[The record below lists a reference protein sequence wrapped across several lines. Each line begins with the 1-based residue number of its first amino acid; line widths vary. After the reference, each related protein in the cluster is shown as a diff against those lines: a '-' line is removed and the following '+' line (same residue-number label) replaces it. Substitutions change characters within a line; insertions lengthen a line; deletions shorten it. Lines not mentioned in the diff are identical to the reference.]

1 MSSKKY
7 FEREYNFLQLEGDR
21 FAEKHQGLAGELRI
35 TQKQR
40 KDPFV
45 ERLFEGFSFLAGRI
59 HERLDDDFPE
69 ITGGLLEILFPHF
82 LRSFPSCAI
91 LEARPVPNLLTKPVL
106 VKRGSEVQTPT
117 GKYQVKYK
125 VAAGPQEKD
134 RTVEKTEPAEFIFR
148 TTQDMIIRP
157 MQLKEVRV
165 EDQPDMTTALIFQI
179 HPHRNIT
186 YDSLDLRRLTLHL
199 HGPESL
205 KYALLLYLTKFVSEI
220 SVRELGDGGSE
231 FRRIDRFRVE
241 IPGLT
246 EGEQAPAGEYA
257 LIPYA
262 RQIFAGY
269 RLLQEY
275 FAFRERFFFVDLDGL
290 DVYRASAEGRPFEVR
305 ISFSRKLSPEY
316 RPTARNILLHCAPIV
331 NLFDR
336 PTEELVVDQRLPEY
350 YVLPDGDRRKSREVY
365 SIQRVCGVS
374 DNKLQTYK
382 YLPVT
387 SYDILDPCDP
397 EHEFKRFFSL
407 TLKPMTGDMTDAYI
421 RLFGSSMEEDL
432 FPKEVLSIEEATLSN
447 GLLPSKYL
455 ETGSINQPVNFP
467 GGIEV
472 SNLSAPSEILPGPD
486 RQNFLWTL
494 ITHLAVSYT
503 SLADGEVLKSILS
516 LYNWSRQQN
525 NSNRKK
531 ILGIAKVHPP
541 RPKSV
546 LRNQALVRGIE
557 FRMDVEPANFENG
570 EGDIELFGLVLSRFL
585 SQYVTINSFVSLAIN
600 ETETGKQHTWPPNI
614 GKISPV

>member
-91 LEARPVPNLLTKPVL
+91 LEARPIANLLTKPVL

-134 RTVEKTEPAEFIFR
+134 RTIEKTEPAEFIFR
-148 TTQDMIIRP
+148 TTQDMIVRP

-165 EDQPDMTTALIFQI
+165 EDQPDMTTALILQI
-179 HPHRNIT
+179 HPHRNVT
-186 YDSLDLRRLTLHL
+186 YESLDLRHLTLHF

-205 KYALLLYLTKFVSEI
+205 KYILLLYMTKYVSEV
-220 SVRELGDGGSE
+220 SVRELGNGAAAY
-231 FRRIDRFRVE
+231 RKMDRFRLG
-241 IPGLT
+241 IPGLADN
-246 EGEQAPAGEYA
+246 EEDSAEECA
-257 LIPYA
+257 LVPYA
-262 RQIFAGY
+262 RQIFSGY

-275 FAFRERFFFVDLDGL
+275 FAFRERFFFVDLEGL
-290 DVYRASAEGRPFEVR
+290 EAYHASSEGRPFEVK
-305 ISFSRKLSPEY
+305 IAFSRKLSSEY
-316 RPTARNILLHCAPIV
+316 RPSARNILLHCAPIV

-336 PTEELVVDQRLPEY
+336 PTEELVIDQRLPEY
-350 YVLPDGDRRKSREVY
+350 YILPDGDRRKSREVY
-365 SIQRVCGVS
+365 SVQRVRGVS
-374 DNKLQTYK
+374 DSKIQLYK

-407 TLKPMTGDMTDAYI
+407 RFKPMIADMADAYI
-421 RLFGSSMEEDL
+421 RLFGPSMEEEL
-432 FPKEVLSIEEATLSN
+432 FPKEILSVEEATLSN
-447 GLLPSKYL
+447 GFLPAKYL
-455 ETGSINQPVNFP
+455 EAGAINQPVDFP

-472 SNLSAPSEILPGPD
+472 ANLSAPSEVLPCPD

-494 ITHLAVSYT
+494 ITHLTVSYA
-503 SLADGEVLKSILS
+503 SLSDGDVLKGILS
-516 LYNWSRQQN
+516 LYNWSQEQN
-525 NSNRKK
+525 NPNRKK
-531 ILGIAKVHPP
+531 IQGIAKIHPP
-541 RPKSV
+541 RPTSIF
-546 LRNQALVRGIE
+546 RNQAVIRGIE
-557 FRMDVEPANFENG
+557 FRLDIDPANFENG
-570 EGDIELFGLVLSRFL
+570 EGDIELFGSVLSRFL
-585 SQYVTINSFVSLAIN
+585 SQYVTINSFVILTMN
-600 ETETGKQHTWPPNI
+600 ETGTGRQTTWPPDI
-614 GKISPV
+614 GKILPI